1 MGERRAQDAHVGL
14 LDVRERADLRVQRAL
29 DAGHRALELGKEYGF
44 AYEAAVN
51 AHNLG
56 ETYLREHPTENDGEL
71 LVNAVFDGTD
81 DTGGGDL
88 TESLRGTVKAE
99 HAEGD
104 VVEAD
109 GWRLARTEARLAA
122 LVYLSEQC

>member
-1 MGERRAQDAHVGL
+1 MNRRLFLMQAAAGVVLVACGAPK
-14 LDVRERADLRVQRAL
+14 LDKASRAFICVNDVLGAL
-29 DAGHRALELGKEYGF
+29 SSMPSEL
-44 AYEAAVN
+44 AI
-51 AHNLG
+51 LG